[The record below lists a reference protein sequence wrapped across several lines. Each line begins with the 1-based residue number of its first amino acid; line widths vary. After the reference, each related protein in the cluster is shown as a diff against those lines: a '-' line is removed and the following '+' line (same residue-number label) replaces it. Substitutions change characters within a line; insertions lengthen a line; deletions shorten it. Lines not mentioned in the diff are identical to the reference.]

1 MSRSCPAPTRA
12 LRQCAQIADLGWPRS
27 VDTIEPDRL
36 HLGPALAAQCTRA
49 HYHVHVAGILVEQ
62 RLAEGPRYPAR
73 ERNPEVVT
81 LTMRVDVFQPPP
93 APCFYDF
100 KSLSAAP
107 PIPAMP
113 TIDKP
118 GSRAD
123 EPPLRL
129 ARPDCSRSSPSNRP
143 GWWLLWFVDERR
155 CVPRLA
161 LSIREMMAGERHW
174 RG

>member
-36 HLGPALAAQCTRA
+36 HLGMHPRTLPRSRGRYSRGAALGGGPAVSRQGTQSR
-49 HYHVHVAGILVEQ
+49 G
-62 RLAEGPRYPAR
+62 RYPDYASG
-73 ERNPEVVT
+73 
-81 LTMRVDVFQPPP
+81 
-93 APCFYDF
+93 CI
-100 KSLSAAP
+100 SAAACSLLLRFQIPVRRP

>member
-107 PIPAMP
+107 RFRPCRRSTSQGQGLTNRHSDWHDQIAPALP
-113 TIDKP
+113 PATDP
-118 GSRAD
+118 VGGCCGSLMNGAVCQD
-123 EPPLRL
+123 WP
-129 ARPDCSRSSPSNRP
+129 
-143 GWWLLWFVDERR
+143 
-155 CVPRLA
+155 
-161 LSIREMMAGERHW
+161 
-174 RG
+174 